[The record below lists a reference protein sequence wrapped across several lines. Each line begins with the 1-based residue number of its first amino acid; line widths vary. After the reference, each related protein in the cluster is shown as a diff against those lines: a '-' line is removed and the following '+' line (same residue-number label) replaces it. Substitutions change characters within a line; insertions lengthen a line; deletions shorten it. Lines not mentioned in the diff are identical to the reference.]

1 MNQLE
6 NNIDLVDEEI
16 QNLKSA
22 VEDLEKIVN
31 GKEDSVVVTL
41 EENVASGAY
50 GEKVRAYLGGMD
62 NAPRLLTINIPDEY
76 VEHGNVE
83 ILKKEIGI
91 DSETIRNKILEIVQK

>member
-1 MNQLE
+1 MNARFVKP
-6 NNIDLVDEEI
+6 IDTDILDEAAA
-16 QNLKSA
+16 QHTLF
-22 VEDLEKIVN
+22 
-31 GKEDSVVVTL
+31 VTL